1 MQAHCLPRRDA
12 LPRQTRN
19 DPSRDVR
26 QASVASAAARTD
38 NPVIPAKAGT
48 HFDSVPA
55 QTARLRAS
63 AGLAALCALLVAA
76 PLRAAGPAE
85 IASADRAAW
94 PQPID
99 TPAAFDRASRAE
111 ILAFAHEL
119 AGSEALDDA
128 ALAQRLRLKQVD
140 RASVDKIRARLW
152 HRLADNY
159 RLASRA
165 CAPREP
171 FCAPAGDAAALRALA
186 AGFDAA
192 PAPAYAAWRADAAR
206 FHRIYLD
213 EQLRLAALFPRT
225 SSEIDNYSAQ
235 EIDGSEL
242 PDRQFLL
249 TFDDGPS
256 APGGNTDAL
265 LRTLREHRLNA
276 TFFVLGQQLQPRL
289 KHEAAAKTYA
299 GMCVASHGW
308 EHQSHSRWPQWQDSV
323 IRSSALVR
331 EQTGALYRPLFR
343 PPYGQRRADSGE
355 FFREQR
361 LRVVLWT
368 IDSQDWNAKVDAGQV
383 QGRLLSLMLLWR
395 HGTILFHDIH
405 DKARVALPWVLRQTR
420 GAGVQWLDCRRYPLP
435 Q

>member
-1 MQAHCLPRRDA
+1 MDPMQSSEPARRGVA
-12 LPRQTRN
+12 RQ
-19 DPSRDVR
+19 P
-26 QASVASAAARTD
+26 APAAPHTAYRSSLHTAT
-38 NPVIPAKAGT
+38 PTPAA
-48 HFDSVPA
+48 V
-55 QTARLRAS
+55 ARLRAGP
-63 AGLAALCALLVAA
+63 GLAALSALLAGALFVAA

-111 ILAFAHEL
+111 ILAFGHEL
-119 AGSEALDDA
+119 AGSEPLDDA

-140 RASVDKIRARLW
+140 RASLDKIRARLW
-152 HRLADNY
+152 QRLSDNY

-171 FCAPAGDAAALRALA
+171 FCAPAADVAALRALA

-225 SSEIDNYSAQ
+225 SSEIDTYSAQ

-265 LRTLREHRLNA
+265 LRTLREHKLNA

-289 KHEAAAKTYA
+289 KSEAPAKTYA

-343 PPYGQRRADSGE
+343 PPYGQRRADSGA
-355 FFREQR
+355 FFREQG

-383 QGRLLSLMLLWR
+383 QGRLLSLILLWR

-420 GAGVQWLDCRRYPLP
+420 GAGVQWLDCRRYPL
-435 Q
+435 QG